1 MILVNVLVEDAPGRD
16 VQWQPLQLFGLT
28 WIRSNVNLN
37 AMVEVSQLVMEVC
50 QLVSDVRQVE
60 DSARRAEGSARRVAI
75 GCRIG
80 KVAKN
85 KGKKGL
91 GLQKRGQFVE
101 LVDAPGRAVLE
112 RRDGSH

>member
-37 AMVEVSQLVMEVC
+37 VMVEVSQLVMEVC
-50 QLVSDVRQVE
+50 QLVSDVRQAEGSARRVE
-60 DSARRAEGSARRVAI
+60 DSARRAAI

-85 KGKKGL
+85 KGGKGL
-91 GLQKRGQFVE
+91 RLQKRGQFVE
-101 LVDAPGRAVLE
+101 VEDSA
-112 RRDGSH
+112 RREMGGIVR